1 MANIREKSW
10 SQRDFGLDS
19 RLLKA
24 IAKLGFA
31 CPTAVQERCLPIAL
45 QGKDV
50 LVRSR
55 TGSGKTL
62 AFALPVL
69 SKLLADK
76 EHGGEGSQPN
86 TVGAVLLAPT
96 KELCKQIEKQVV
108 DLIYYCRDIISVCSL
123 SEDNTGALQFKL
135 KRKPDI
141 IISTPAKIVQCCQSG
156 HLDLSNVKVLVIDEA
171 DLVLSFGYSEDI
183 TYITSQLPKIFQ
195 GLLVSATLSPQL
207 EKFKKVVLHNPIVVK
222 VDDNV
227 SNDNLLQFYLES
239 SESDKFLIVY
249 VFIKLGLLQVL
260 IFPHN
265 MILWIHINIGFSRF
279 LSMF

>member
-1 MANIREKSW
+1 M
-10 SQRDFGLDS
+10 
-19 RLLKA
+19 
-24 IAKLGFA
+24 
-31 CPTAVQERCLPIAL
+31 
-45 QGKDV
+45 
-50 LVRSR
+50 RSR

-62 AFALPVL
+62 AFALPLL

-76 EHGGEGSQPN
+76 DHIGSNGHNDQSS
-86 TVGAVLLAPT
+86 AVKALLLAPT

-108 DLIYYCRDIISVCSL
+108 DLIYYCRDVISICSL
-123 SEDNTGALQFKL
+123 SEDNAGALQFKL

-141 IISTPAKIVQCCQSG
+141 IISTPAKVVQSCQSG
-156 HLDLSNVKVLVIDEA
+156 LLDLSNVQVLVIDEA
-171 DLVLSFGYSEDI
+171 DLVLSFGYSDDI

-239 SESDKFLIVY
+239 SESDKFLIIY
-249 VFIKLGLLQVL
+249 VFIKLGLLQVRPL
-260 IFPHN
+260 C
-265 MILWIHINIGFSRF
+265 F
-279 LSMF
+279 LF